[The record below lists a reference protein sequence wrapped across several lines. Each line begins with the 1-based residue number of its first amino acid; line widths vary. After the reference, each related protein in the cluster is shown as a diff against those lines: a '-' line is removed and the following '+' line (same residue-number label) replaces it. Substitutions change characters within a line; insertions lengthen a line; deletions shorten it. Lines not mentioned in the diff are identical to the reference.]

1 LSCIEVLPSPT
12 AAAAPWWWLRR
23 LLLLLPPAR
32 WRRLACTWRWRLAC
46 TRRWRLACS
55 WLTPAHHLALLLRWP
70 TTLLGAL
77 IPSAATATTTATT
90 NRPSVP
96 RTSLH
101 PATTATATAR
111 RRRLRGTSR
120 WSRLKLGKSCRVG
133 LRSRS
138 VRRVHSLL
146 LLWRHGL
153 LRRWGL
159 RPARWWCLA
168 SSPKLRFDILF
179 FTLDRHAGVAPIA
192 SSSRLFFLDAV
203 STVWLLVG
211 LHLLHRRWPLDLL
224 ARRRS
229 IEVLLEIGGQLFL

>member
-1 LSCIEVLPSPT
+1 MRSNECLFLSCIEVLPSPT
-12 AAAAPWWWLRR
+12 AAAAAAPWW
-23 LLLLLPPAR
+23 
-32 WRRLACTWRWRLAC
+32 WRLAC

-55 WLTPAHHLALLLRWP
+55 RLTPAHHLA
-70 TTLLGAL
+70 LLGAL
-77 IPSAATATTTATT
+77 IPSAATATATT

-101 PATTATATAR
+101 PATAATATATAR

-120 WSRLKLGKSCRVG
+120 WPRSRLKLGESCRVG

-168 SSPKLRFDILF
+168 SSPELRFDILF

-203 STVWLLVG
+203 STIWLLVG
-211 LHLLHRRWPLDLL
+211 LYLLHRRWPLDLL

-229 IEVLLEIGGQLFL
+229 IEVLLKIGGQLFLQ